1 MTSQPLDFFDPDVR
15 KIAQEDGCAVY
26 RMHNN
31 TGEGIITKYE
41 VFPGITIF
49 FNDIHMRDSSNKNK
63 LPRDGVLEINHCRE
77 GRFECEFEN
86 GDCLYI
92 GAGDLSLHMLSNRT
106 STTSFPLSHYHGVSI
121 TINIEIANDSLKAIA
136 RVFEC
141 KPVDLNKML
150 EVFTKDT
157 WCVLRS
163 QDEIEHIFSELY
175 QVKPEQLDWYFKIK
189 VLELLLFLS
198 DLNISEYE
206 EVKRYFYKDQVQ
218 QIKAIQRYMTT
229 HLKEHITQEA
239 LSKKFN
245 FPITSMKNCFK
256 GVYGCSIY
264 SYMKTYRV
272 QAASIQLKET
282 NLSITEIASDMGYE
296 NPSKFSEA
304 FKKELG
310 ITPSEFRKSLSK

>member
-1 MTSQPLDFFDPDVR
+1 MTSKPLDFFDPDVR

-26 RMHNN
+26 RMHNS

-49 FNDIHMRDSSNKNK
+49 FNDIHMRDNSNKNK
-63 LPRDGVLEINHCRE
+63 IPRDGILEINHCRE

-121 TINIEIANDSLKAIA
+121 TINIQIANDSLKAIA
-136 RVFEC
+136 HVFEC
-141 KPVDLNKML
+141 KPVDINKIIK
-150 EVFTKDT
+150 VFTKET

-163 QDEIEHIFSELY
+163 QD
-175 QVKPEQLDWYFKIK
+175 
-189 VLELLLFLS
+189 
-198 DLNISEYE
+198 EYE

-229 HLKEHITQEA
+229 HLREHITQDA

-282 NLSITEIASDMGYE
+282 DLSITEIAADMGYE